1 MDTYVLKSKK
11 DDKLYTGSTN
21 NLKERKKQH
30 DNGQVNSTKNRRPL
44 ILVYYEAIPTKLRAL
59 QREEYFK
66 TAWGKRF
73 IKKQISNYDNEYK

>member
-1 MDTYVLKSKK
+1 VDTYVLKSKK

-21 NLKERKKQH
+21 NLKERKKQ
-30 DNGQVNSTKNRRPL
+30 QVNSTKNRRPL